1 MIESVAMT
9 HKDIAL
15 SFLRLVTSGKIQEA
29 YECHVAP
36 EFRHHNPY
44 FKGDAKSLQ
53 AGMMENESRFP
64 NKILRVHLTIAEGD
78 LVSVHSHVILKES
91 ELELAVVHI
100 FRIQNGKIVELWDV
114 GQQIP
119 KETQNEYGMF

>member
-1 MIESVAMT
+1 MT

-15 SFLRLVTSGKIQEA
+15 SFLRLVTSGQIQEA
-29 YECHVAP
+29 YERHVASD
-36 EFRHHNPY
+36 FRHHNPY

-53 AGMMENESRFP
+53 TGMLENESRFP
-64 NKILRVHLTIAEGD
+64 NKKLQINLAVAEGD
-78 LVSVHSHVILKES
+78 LVSVHSHVILKAS

-100 FRIQNGKIVELWDV
+100 FKIQDGKIVELWDV

-119 KETQNEYGMF
+119 KETQNENGMF